1 MLSQTWNTTR
11 TNIEGRCALYDFLQR
26 TSNSKMFFGHL
37 INIEERILLYVLCS
51 TKEVGVFFF
60 YELTVYVLFLNERY
74 FGLVCSDI
82 TFFTGQWFFTVAWLL
97 KFASGNIPKMLLNRM
112 GGRVSVPYPSIHPS
126 NKTPIQLTIQTSI
139 IKPAWLLTNSVLV
152 KFTRFCS
159 TRWHHTEPGNR
170 YEMPHGKIEHRRP

>member
-1 MLSQTWNTTR
+1 MF
-11 TNIEGRCALYDFLQR
+11 CVQR
-26 TSNSKMFFGHL
+26 RRFC
-37 INIEERILLYVLCS
+37 VLC
-51 TKEVGVFFF
+51 FLF
-60 YELTVYVLFLNERY
+60 YQLTVYVLFLNERY

-82 TFFTGQWFFTVAWLL
+82 TFFTGQWFFNVAWLL
-97 KFASGNIPKMLLNRM
+97 KIASGNIPKMLPNRM
-112 GGRVSVPYPSIHPS
+112 GGRVSVPYPSIHPSTNPPINPHGHPS